1 MKRKRKSNDVYK
13 QESWPVVKRSLA
25 VLVDEVALKRN
36 ASEKRKFLEL
46 KQKGYSAIR
55 LDDLHMCLLSDG
67 QISSTLSNLLKYSRP
82 AEKQGSS
89 FVFQSASTTSQEDV
103 VLSKTRFFVIIL
115 KFYEL

>member
-13 QESWPVVKRSLA
+13 QESWPVVNRSLA